1 MPPHPKGP
9 GKEREVNVSF
19 CTLQWRKQKLKMFIW
34 IFPSIVRKV
43 ELSKCLNKMNLK
55 RTWKISQRF
64 DIFGFNLHVVSMFYT
79 SHLWYWF
86 GSLFVSHKSNINMFC
101 SWHSIIQLIHELL
114 LTLHIT
120 AINKYKYKYVE
131 EGRRVGKG
139 WVDVIPRLVMM
150 QQFIQ
155 MILHYKILDSHQ
167 LKPFNICCGWA
178 QAAALPVMTSDEA
191 PCRSRAAFFSALT
204 SDEVAWQHDS
214 LSPGAW
220 HACHCSR
227 RGSDEAPC
235 RSRAAFSVAGP
246 SRLSLSSQWQPGP
259 DTGAGCELRAQS
271 LTDGAPCRS
280 RAAFFSL
287 LHQQDTQSFSV
298 TLYRDTIIPRV
309 YSSDN
314 NVVTTACLRDG
325 GWVLGH
331 CSVER
336 SEPAQAIHW

>member
-1 MPPHPKGP
+1 
-9 GKEREVNVSF
+9 
-19 CTLQWRKQKLKMFIW
+19 
-34 IFPSIVRKV
+34 
-43 ELSKCLNKMNLK
+43 
-55 RTWKISQRF
+55 
-64 DIFGFNLHVVSMFYT
+64 
-79 SHLWYWF
+79 
-86 GSLFVSHKSNINMFC
+86 
-101 SWHSIIQLIHELL
+101 
-114 LTLHIT
+114 
-120 AINKYKYKYVE
+120 
-131 EGRRVGKG
+131 
-139 WVDVIPRLVMM
+139 M

-155 MILHYKILDSHQ
+155 MILPPLHYKILDSHQ

-287 LHQQDTQSFSV
+287 LDPIDTQSFSV

-309 YSSDN
+309 YSSDS
-314 NVVTTACLRDG
+314 NVVTTVCLRDG